1 MGDRPTGFR
10 ASKLLLQ
17 QIVVTSLKPGPKGKT
32 GWPFRALAASAAAL
46 VIVASAC
53 STGSSGGMKD
63 PHSLSVEVGSYDV
76 AVGAVPRF
84 TAGVFTADHRFVGYG
99 TVQMRFRFV
108 SEGTQHVSSSRWGP
122 RREGTFLAVP
132 GVSIAKVPKA
142 PTVVSAQNGRGVYAT
157 QATFDRAGFWEV
169 EVAAAVDGGEVR
181 RARAAFQVLDRHKV
195 PAPGDLAPASDNP
208 TLASGDAP
216 PAAIDSRATEGS
228 IPDPELHQVSIAN
241 ALAARRPVVI
251 VFSTPEFCTSR
262 MCGPVTDMVQQLADR
277 FANRATFVH
286 VEIWRDFDSQQV
298 NPAATE
304 WLASDGGDL
313 REPWV
318 FLVGADGRVA
328 ARWDN
333 VTTRGEIEPL
343 LQQLPVSGPE
353 T

>member
-1 MGDRPTGFR
+1 
-10 ASKLLLQ
+10 
-17 QIVVTSLKPGPKGKT
+17 
-32 GWPFRALAASAAAL
+32 
-46 VIVASAC
+46 
-53 STGSSGGMKD
+53 MKD
-63 PHSLSVEVGSYDV
+63 PHALTVEVGSYDI

-99 TVQMRFRFV
+99 TVQMRVRFV
-108 SEGTQHVSSSRWGP
+108 SEGSQHVASSRWGP

-157 QATFDRAGFWEV
+157 HATFDRAGFWEV

-208 TLASGDAP
+208 TLASGDVP

-262 MCGPVTDMVQQLADR
+262 MCGPVTDMVQQLADQ
-277 FANRATFVH
+277 FADSATFVH

-298 NPAATE
+298 NPVATE
-304 WLASDGGDL
+304 WLARDGGDL
-313 REPWV
+313 REPWI